1 MIFVTRPT
9 RATFSPYHLIFRRAV
24 IEILLID
31 NDEYSLLLISDFLS
45 FNNFQVLTV
54 NNGHIGLQIARER
67 QPNLII
73 CELDLPKQNGYE
85 VLRKLRSEPSTASI
99 PIWFISFEAD
109 LATRHRALQQ
119 GADGYFTKPVNLNEL
134 LSAIIERF

>member
-1 MIFVTRPT
+1 M
-9 RATFSPYHLIFRRAV
+9 
-24 IEILLID
+24 IEIIVID
-31 NDEYSLLLISDFLS
+31 NDEYSLLLISDFLT
-45 FNNFQVLTV
+45 FNNFQVLTA
-54 NNGHIGLQIARER
+54 NNGQIGLQLARER

-73 CELDLPKQNGYE
+73 CELDLPQQNGYE

-99 PIWFISFEAD
+99 PIWFISFELD
-109 LATRHRALQQ
+109 LATRRRALQQ